1 MAKTQT
7 KQKKKK
13 QESRGNPNSTWLQMR
28 TGLIIITVVSIGVG
42 IFMGRAV
49 YQIDHNIQEGILWGL
64 GFGGA
69 IWAIFIIAL
78 LFNRF
83 VRGNR

>member
-13 QESRGNPNSTWLQMR
+13 QESRGNLNSTWLQMR
-28 TGLIIITVVSIGVG
+28 TGLIIITVVSIGIG

-78 LFNRF
+78 LFNRI